1 MDSTRVQGEKVDAR
15 GLGSNPGFR
24 ATGTIDNRQ
33 DPDQQGSRGCSSA
46 NQHNG
51 IHDQG
56 VRVWSHEGSGDDRG
70 YGTGYG
76 TLLTRAPPITTV
88 RNRSSY
94 ELSRVDA
101 HPQWAPVFLIRLD
114 LGCDL
119 FLPGSRTWHSHSLPG
134 HPSVAPSA
142 SGAGVEFVG
151 QWAIFGSG
159 GFEFHRGFRA
169 SAPKQHQRACFM
181 RTWEPESL
189 VARINKKGSRTKG
202 IQASLRDEWA

>member
-119 FLPGSRTWHSHSLPG
+119 FLPGSRTWQNFSPSPKSPIRNVPRPRQELVWNLLGNGPPSDLEVSNSIEVFALPHQSNTRG
-134 HPSVAPSA
+134 LA
-142 SGAGVEFVG
+142 S
-151 QWAIFGSG
+151 
-159 GFEFHRGFRA
+159 
-169 SAPKQHQRACFM
+169 
-181 RTWEPESL
+181 
-189 VARINKKGSRTKG
+189 
-202 IQASLRDEWA
+202 